1 MMPYRVA
8 TAVVVALACA
18 AGPALAGPCSP
29 HSARNCLKLPAT
41 INFDAVPE
49 ISNQIVSQEPVAP
62 APLKVK
68 AAPATEPPS
77 PYTGPMVGVDSRS
90 RTPTVGYY
98 WSLD

>member
-1 MMPYRVA
+1 MPHRLA
-8 TAVVVALACA
+8 TMLVTVFVCIT
-18 AGPALAGPCSP
+18 GPALAGPCSP
-29 HSARNCLKLPAT
+29 HGTRNCLKLPAT

-49 ISNQIVSQEPVAP
+49 ISNQIVSQEPLAP

-68 AAPATEPPS
+68 AAPATEPSS
-77 PYTGPMVGVDSRS
+77 PYTGPMVGVNSRS